1 MIKKTSLFLF
11 VILLSTILSA
21 QNIVVESFT
30 HLETDLTANLD
41 GTTVYDQNGEKCAL
55 IKVRSNP
62 PTKDF
67 IFDLGV
73 LGVVETRYDGP
84 DIWLY
89 VPYGVNKITIKH
101 PQLGVLE
108 NYDLGVSLKK
118 ATTYMLSLRVGRVQ
132 TIIEEQIT
140 KQYLQFNITPAD
152 AFLEVNGEAWTLQDG
167 SAAELLDYG
176 RYEYRIS
183 AKDYHEE
190 VGVINLGSEKKTL
203 NVDLRPAYGWIE
215 VKGSGD
221 LVGAKVYVDNTS
233 VGSIPFKS
241 DKLSSGEHIL
251 RVVQK
256 MYKDYIEKI
265 TVSDNQTLTINPV
278 LKPNFAN
285 VTFSTLDG
293 AEIWVDRKLHGTTS
307 WTGRVE
313 YGDHEIEVK
322 KASHRSQKKVY
333 TINSESKG
341 ITINLPSP
349 VPIYGSLA
357 VDTKPIGSSIY
368 INGELKGETPLLL
381 SKILI
386 GSYEIEVRKDGK
398 LPLKSTLTINESEMF
413 KFQGELSDDPK
424 VHRSETTIENKP
436 LFDENIYKLKEK
448 GADLVFDVN
457 GVQFTMKYVEGGT
470 FTMGA
475 NNGSY
480 SEKPA
485 HEVKLDG
492 YYIGETEV
500 TQALWVA
507 VMGSNPSASYS
518 SARGDNKPV
527 NKVSWN
533 DCQDFIKK
541 LNNLTGQTFSLP
553 TEAQWEFAARGGNL
567 SKGYK
572 YAGSNTLS
580 LVARLDDNVH
590 PVAEKKPNELGLY
603 DMSRNVQEWCNDW
616 YGIDYYRSSPKINP
630 QGPSSNPD
638 SYRVHRGGGCYSDPS
653 YCSVFA
659 RHRDKATSTN
669 SCRGLRLVLNSS
681 LKSSKQHVTNSVS
694 NEQLVSIT
702 KNDGTILVNE
712 TFSSSSS
719 SWEISSDGEVAYQG
733 GKMIF
738 KDTKDHGWAKCI
750 YNLPRNLTNE
760 DFELNFS
767 MKIKIS
773 QEGTSIFF
781 FLGSEYDKS
790 YTFGIS
796 LIANPNEL
804 AFTSGTYSDMYCY
817 KNFFYT
823 QYSPFVKHRFT
834 MIKRGR
840 NVEWYVDGNLL
851 FSTNIK
857 LNIDMTKVGFFLS
870 SHHAIEVD
878 YLTIKLL

>member
-241 DKLSSGEHIL
+241 DKLSSGEHTL

-285 VTFSTLDG
+285 VTFTTLDG

-349 VPIYGSLA
+349 LPIYGSLA
-357 VDTKPIGSSIY
+357 IDTKPIGSSIY

-448 GADLVFDVN
+448 GTDLVFDVN

-475 NNGSY
+475 TAEQGSY
-480 SEKPA
+480 AESDEKPA
-485 HEVKLDG
+485 HNVTLDS

-500 TQALWVA
+500 TQALWRA
-507 VMGSNPSASYS
+507 VMGSNPSNFEES
-518 SARGDNKPV
+518 KLPV
-527 NKVSWN
+527 ESVSWN
-533 DCQDFIKK
+533 DCLEFIRK
-541 LNNLTGQTFSLP
+541 LNQITGQTFSLP

-567 SKGYK
+567 SQDYK
-572 YAGSNTLS
+572 YAGGNDLYS
-580 LVARLDDNVH
+580 VAWYAVNSSGQTH
-590 PVAEKKPNELGLY
+590 PVAQKQPN
-603 DMSRNVQEWCNDW
+603 D
-616 YGIDYYRSSPKINP
+616 
-630 QGPSSNPD
+630 
-638 SYRVHRGGGCYSDPS
+638 
-653 YCSVFA
+653 
-659 RHRDKATSTN
+659 
-669 SCRGLRLVLNSS
+669 
-681 LKSSKQHVTNSVS
+681 
-694 NEQLVSIT
+694 
-702 KNDGTILVNE
+702 
-712 TFSSSSS
+712 
-719 SWEISSDGEVAYQG
+719 
-733 GKMIF
+733 
-738 KDTKDHGWAKCI
+738 
-750 YNLPRNLTNE
+750 
-760 DFELNFS
+760 
-767 MKIKIS
+767 
-773 QEGTSIFF
+773 
-781 FLGSEYDKS
+781 
-790 YTFGIS
+790 
-796 LIANPNEL
+796 
-804 AFTSGTYSDMYCY
+804 
-817 KNFFYT
+817 
-823 QYSPFVKHRFT
+823 
-834 MIKRGR
+834 
-840 NVEWYVDGNLL
+840 
-851 FSTNIK
+851 
-857 LNIDMTKVGFFLS
+857 
-870 SHHAIEVD
+870 
-878 YLTIKLL
+878 